1 MDRRP
6 AHMADPD
13 SRTRIVRDHVTGR
26 VSDVDVPR
34 DSPARP
40 PLDPRR
46 AVVTPVR
53 RVGRDAVHIDRTN
66 HQFFKDRRV
75 HRDACEWRCVVTV
88 RVTTLKGFDAGSY
101 YVEQLPNYYL
111 DSGEPRGVWFGD
123 GAQLLGVTGELDD
136 AAFLAVM
143 AGMDPRRPDRD
154 LGRRYD
160 EKAVRGFDVTA
171 SAPKSVS
178 VLWALGEMSVRR
190 EVADAHDTAVHE
202 LARWIENHAHTRYRI
217 AGEVAVVDAE
227 GVVAAAF
234 RQHTS
239 RALDPQLHTHL
250 VIANRVK
257 SPDGRWLALDARLIK
272 RDQQTLSAVY
282 HASLRAELTRRLG
295 VRWNEP
301 EHGIAEMAD
310 VPQML
315 LTEFSTRTAAVARR
329 IDEKL
334 DRFVETMGREPTPRE
349 RWQLEREAAMDSRPA
364 KAKGVDAENLHVQW
378 AEQTQA
384 LGLDPLAVVGHA
396 VGKDVGRVG
405 VDRSAALSMVD
416 QAIANISEK
425 QSSWRPSEILREL
438 AAVVPTDIAVP
449 AAQLVPWLNKVTE
462 RVVANYCIDVSKPI
476 EPDAMLRKDGRPIT
490 ESVID
495 RALTTQAILDQEA
508 ALIDWADH
516 RLTYDG
522 IDHPEAFTRSAHPLN
537 PAQAEGAAA
546 VAGTADLVLIVGPA
560 GTGKTTALAPAVAQ
574 LRAEGRAV
582 FGVAPSATAAEV
594 LSDETGLAADTLDKL
609 LIEHRLHRPPG
620 RRFDLPVGTTVI
632 VDEAGMM
639 PTVKLAELADLAD
652 LKGWRIALVGD
663 PLQFSAVG
671 RGGMFGLLVDTFT
684 GIELERVHRFDNDWE
699 REASLR
705 LRRGDVSVA
714 DVYEQHGRLHGGTR
728 TQMERASVN
737 AWWERRQTGAK
748 GLLMSPTNETTER
761 LNLRAQQL
769 RIRAGQIDPGGANI
783 IVGPYTLHVGDE
795 IATRQNDRT
804 LTTDRNEMVRNRAVW
819 TIQHVGD
826 DDSLTVTGKHGT
838 VGLPAGYV
846 AEHVELA
853 YARTVMGAQGRNVQG
868 GATLFDKP
876 TDVRNLYVAMSRG
889 TGMNEAF
896 IVTTGE
902 QTPVDVFAQAIAT
915 DWIDL
920 PAHARRAELR
930 DERPHRPGL
939 LDGGDLRA
947 LLEQRFAINDE
958 IEQAVNCLRRL
969 PNERRDTE
977 QAIRRADKTVID
989 TTAAYQQAH
998 DVIDQYDRPLH
1009 RRKHET
1015 EIANAKRDIQQLP
1028 SRIEHALRDVNT
1040 AATTLDRLDHIETSA
1055 GAVLNRRPE
1064 LDATIHGI
1072 DEQIERDLRIRARI
1086 TTSER
1091 PTTIIDVLGERP
1103 APGPAARN
1111 WDTVAGRLAQHQAAF
1126 DITDGLGRRPNY
1138 NDHNAYAQ
1146 SHADVD
1152 DLVRSLR
1159 PIRPTRVI
1167 ERDVP
1172 SIEIDF

>member
-1 MDRRP
+1 M
-6 AHMADPD
+6 
-13 SRTRIVRDHVTGR
+13 
-26 VSDVDVPR
+26 
-34 DSPARP
+34 
-40 PLDPRR
+40 
-46 AVVTPVR
+46 
-53 RVGRDAVHIDRTN
+53 
-66 HQFFKDRRV
+66 
-75 HRDACEWRCVVTV
+75 VTV

-123 GAQLLGVTGELDD
+123 GAELLGVSGEIDD

-143 AGMDPRRPDRD
+143 AGMDPRRPDCD
-154 LGRRYD
+154 LGRHYD
-160 EKAVRGFDVTA
+160 EKSVRGFDVTA

-190 EVADAHDTAVHE
+190 EVADAHDSAVHE
-202 LARWIENHAHTRYRI
+202 LARWIEDHAHTRYRI
-217 AGEVAVVDAE
+217 GGEVAVVDAE
-227 GVVAAAF
+227 GIVAAAF

-295 VRWNEP
+295 VRWKEP

-310 VPQML
+310 VPDDL
-315 LTEFSTRTAAVARR
+315 LTEFSTRTAAVAKR
-329 IDEKL
+329 IEEKL
-334 DRFVETMGREPTPRE
+334 DRFVETMDREPTARE
-349 RWQLEREAAMDSRPA
+349 RWQLEREAAKDSRPA
-364 KAKGVDAENLHVQW
+364 KAHGVDAESLHAQW
-378 AEQTQA
+378 AEQTRA
-384 LGLDPLAVVGHA
+384 LDLDPADVVAHA
-396 VGKDVGRVG
+396 TVKVVGRVG
-405 VDRSAALSMVD
+405 IDQSTAASMVD

-438 AAVVPTDIAVP
+438 AAVVPTDVAVP
-449 AAQLVPWLNKVTE
+449 AEQLVPWLSKVTE
-462 RVVANYCIDVSKPI
+462 IVIVNFCIDVSKPI

-516 RLTYDG
+516 RFTYDG
-522 IDHPEAFTRSAHPLN
+522 IDHPEAITRSARPLN

-546 VAGTADLVLIVGPA
+546 VAGTSDLVLIVGPA

-574 LRAEGRAV
+574 LRAEGRPV

-594 LSDETGLAADTLDKL
+594 LSEETGLAADTLDKL
-609 LIEHRLHRPPG
+609 LIEHRLNRPPG

-639 PTVKLAELADLAD
+639 PTVKLAELAELAD

-671 RGGMFGLLVDTFT
+671 RGGMFGLLVDTFSA
-684 GIELERVHRFDNDWE
+684 IELERVHRFDNDWE

-705 LRRGDVSVA
+705 LRRGDVTVA

-728 TQMERASVN
+728 TQMERACVN
-737 AWWERRQTGAK
+737 AWWERRQGGAK

-761 LNLRAQQL
+761 LNLCAQQL
-769 RIRAGQIDPGGANI
+769 RIRAGEIDPTQRHLNVGA
-783 IVGPYTLHVGDE
+783 YTLHVGDE

-819 TIQHVGD
+819 TIQHIGD

-838 VGLPAGYV
+838 VDLPANYV

-889 TGMNEAF
+889 TGTNEAF

-902 QTPVDVFAQAIAT
+902 QTPADVFAQTIAT

-930 DERPHRPGL
+930 DEKPHRPGL
-939 LDGGDLRA
+939 LDGGNLRG
-947 LLEQRFAINDE
+947 LMEQRFAINDD
-958 IEQAVNCLRRL
+958 IEQAVTALRRL
-969 PNERRDTE
+969 PNERRNAED
-977 QAIRRADKTVID
+977 AMARADKTVID
-989 TTAAYQQAH
+989 TTGAH
-998 DVIDQYDRPLH
+998 QRAQDVLDQYDRPLH

-1015 EIANAKRDIQQLP
+1015 EIAKAKREIEHLP
-1028 SRIEHALRDVNT
+1028 SRVEQALRDVDA
-1040 AATTLDRLDHIETSA
+1040 AATSLDRLVPVETSA
-1055 GAVLNRRPE
+1055 TAVLHRRPQLE
-1064 LDATIHGI
+1064 ATIGAI
-1072 DEQIERDLRIRARI
+1072 DEQLSRDLHIRTRI
-1086 TTSER
+1086 TKAER
-1091 PTTIIDVLGERP
+1091 PTPVVDTLGERP
-1103 APGPAARN
+1103 APGPAARD
-1111 WDTVAGRLAQHQAAF
+1111 WDAAAGRLAQHQAAF
-1126 DITDGLGRRPNY
+1126 EIAGGLGRRPGY
-1138 NDHNAYAQ
+1138 FDRSAYAE
-1146 SHADVD
+1146 SHAAVD
-1152 DLVRSLR
+1152 ELLQ
-1159 PIRPTRVI
+1159 PLRPTRVI
-1167 ERDVP
+1167 EREAP